1 MEHRLGQVQYN
12 LKKKTEE
19 FQEKSKFLEEK
30 ERLIEQNNAKAS
42 EIRQKSELVRQQIH
56 KEEKLIE
63 EAKNVSTFFTE
74 IDGIA
79 SNAVEVNQFDA
90 DTKAFIMESLEK
102 KISLKE
108 QALEAIQP
116 VVDHLKN
123 ILECNIWPV

>member
-42 EIRQKSELVRQQIH
+42 EIRQKSEFVRQQIQ

-63 EAKNVSTFFTE
+63 EAKNVSNFFTE

-79 SNAVEVNQFDA
+79 SSDVEVNQFDA

-108 QALEAIQP
+108 
-116 VVDHLKN
+116 
-123 ILECNIWPV
+123 